1 MIKIENSIVINRPV
15 DEIFEFMANA
25 ENNPQWQSGTQEA
38 VKTSEGP
45 IGVGTTFTSVSRLLG
60 KRLESVVEYT
70 AYEPN
75 KRVAGKVTS
84 GPVPFQ
90 FETTFEPAA
99 EGGTKVTGGGEGD
112 VGGFFKLA
120 EPLVARMLKRQFDAN
135 NANLKDLLEAQG

>member
-45 IGVGTTFTSVSRLLG
+45 IGVGTTFTSVSQLLG

-70 AYEPN
+70 TYEPN
-75 KRVAGKVTS
+75 KRLAGKVTS

-90 FETTFEPAA
+90 FETTQSPPFSIA
-99 EGGTKVTGGGEGD
+99 
-112 VGGFFKLA
+112 FK
-120 EPLVARMLKRQFDAN
+120 K
-135 NANLKDLLEAQG
+135 G